1 MTTELPPSG
10 TGLDPASQ
18 DLPPIERTM
27 PLAHAV
33 LWQARVAPGS
43 SPGLGGYPLF
53 VTRRALEAANQHT
66 DLPSTSGVFGF
77 LAGDLCHCPKT
88 GVLYVAVDLLIGLG
102 QPIYGDKAT
111 VVTAHAWPALQ
122 RRLGTLKRHLLGWY
136 HSHPPLGLMLAP
148 GDVEAHARF
157 FTRPWQVA
165 LVLSPAEAGF
175 FRPVAQEPAP
185 EVPLPFYE
193 MLDPRA
199 QTTEGRARSFVRWKN
214 YHAFRPAAAGEPPK
228 SEPAAASRPSTP
240 VVPWP
245 APPPWPP
252 TPSHAPPVWP
262 EPVTRAPA
270 VPSSPPS
277 PTPSHAPPVW
287 PEPPPPSPPRA
298 PGIPA
303 WPPARTPSHGTPVW
317 SERSVTPPARAPTT
331 ETWRT
336 PVRTPALRIP
346 ARRRSRV
353 PLVLAIAGSAVLLF
367 FLGQRVVGPGESA
380 VPIAPVASA
389 DAESVTASSTPASG
403 GGQTSAAQA
412 RSAPA
417 LGELQRLGDLLA
429 SGLRDYQERA
439 TLFGEKQAN
448 CRGLAAAYVAVEQRW
463 IAYSVERSKHVGSLD
478 PPRAVADRAFY
489 ADMDSVE
496 AGYSGTGCPR
506 P

>member
-1 MTTELPPSG
+1 VTSELPPSG
-10 TGLDPASQ
+10 TGLNPASQ

-27 PLAHAV
+27 PLTHAV

-43 SPGLGGYPLF
+43 SPGLGAYPLF
-53 VTRRALEAANQHT
+53 VTRRALEAANKHT
-66 DLPSTSGVFGF
+66 DVPSTSGVFGF

-165 LVLSPAEAGF
+165 LVLSPAEGGF
-175 FRPVAQEPAP
+175 FRPIAGEPAP

-214 YHAFRPAAAGEPPK
+214 YHALRPGAAGGPPK

-262 EPVTRAPA
+262 EP
-270 VPSSPPS
+270 
-277 PTPSHAPPVW
+277 
-287 PEPPPPSPPRA
+287 PPRA
-298 PGIPA
+298 PGVPA
-303 WPPARTPSHGTPVW
+303 WPSAPTPSHGTPVW
-317 SERSVTPPARAPTT
+317 PEPSVTPPARAPTT

-336 PVRTPALRIP
+336 PVQTPALRIP

-353 PLVLAIAGSAVLLF
+353 PLVLVVAGSAVLLF
-367 FLGQRVVGPGESA
+367 FLGQRIVGPGENA
-380 VPIAPVASA
+380 VPIAPAASA

-403 GGQTSAAQA
+403 GGQPSVAQA
-412 RSAPA
+412 QSASA

-429 SGLRDYQERA
+429 SGVRDYQERA
-439 TLFGEKQAN
+439 TLFGNKQAN
-448 CRGLAAAYVAVEQRW
+448 CRNLAAAFVAVEQRW
-463 IAYSVERSKHVGSLD
+463 IAYSVERSKHVRSLD
-478 PPRAVADRAFY
+478 PPRAVSDRAFY

-496 AGYSGTGCPR
+496 AGYGRTGCPR